1 MVYKTKDIAYVLAK
15 FHVFRIFADFRG
27 SNWVKL
33 GIQLSP
39 FPPLFTFLAREWEKN
54 YHFYAVWITS
64 EKWINSVSQI
74 AKYLSIDK
82 VGNTGWKWGF
92 ICLAGLSYIFSQQ
105 LFKCSKST
113 VKTLEKGRNML
124 KGNNKETR
132 TTSMTSFC
140 HWLSWYKTSFL
151 YKSLHK
157 NFFVQWIICWD
168 FIRYEYHI
176 TAYTWFVKLC
186 LPKFP

>member
-1 MVYKTKDIAYVLAK
+1 MP
-15 FHVFRIFADFRG
+15 
-27 SNWVKL
+27 S
-33 GIQLSP
+33 
-39 FPPLFTFLAREWEKN
+39 FTFLEYLLILEGLIGLSWGYNSHLFPPFSPSSHVNERK
-54 YHFYAVWITS
+54 ITISMLLTS

-105 LFKCSKST
+105 LFTCSKST

>member
-1 MVYKTKDIAYVLAK
+1 MPSL
-15 FHVFRIFADFRG
+15 
-27 SNWVKL
+27 
-33 GIQLSP
+33 
-39 FPPLFTFLAREWEKN
+39 TFLEYLLILEGLIGLSWVYN
-54 YHFYAVWITS
+54 SHLFSLFSSFIYGVWITS

-74 AKYLSIDK
+74 ARYLSIDK
-82 VGNTGWKWGF
+82 VCNTGWNWGF
-92 ICLAGLSYIFSQQ
+92 ICLAGLSYTFSQQ
-105 LFKCSKST
+105 SFTCSKST